1 MARVTSLPAT
11 SLPRRVAY
19 GVARR
24 MFGGKVPEPIAVQA
38 HAGGVFWSTSIFE
51 SLVMRTWKRTPQRLA
66 DIVTLRA
73 SVVIGCPWCI
83 DFGSHEARR
92 SLSEQELRAIGSYET
107 SDLFSPLE
115 QEVMAYADAITAT
128 PMTTTDEMV
137 ASLVGQ
143 LGEPVVVEITALAAL
158 ENQRSRF
165 NHAMGITAQGF
176 TSGAACAVPVATR

>member
-1 MARVTSLPAT
+1 MARITPLPAT

-24 MFGGKVPEPIAVQA
+24 MFGGRLPEPIAVQA
-38 HAGGVFWSTSIFE
+38 HAGGVFWSTSVFE
-51 SLVMRTWKRTPQRLA
+51 SLVLRTWKRTPQRLA

-73 SVVIGCPWCI
+73 SVVVGCPWCI
-83 DFGSHEARR
+83 DYGSHEARR
-92 SLSEQELRAIGSYET
+92 SLSEQELRAIGSYEAGE
-107 SDLFSPLE
+107 LFSPLE
-115 QEVMAYADAITAT
+115 REVMAYVDAMTAT

-143 LGEPVVVEITALAAL
+143 LGEPVVVEVTALAAL

-176 TSGAACAVPVATR
+176 TEGAACAVPVAAT